1 MKDLNQVFSNNVRAQ
16 RIKKGLS
23 QEELGELSDLHRT
36 YIGGI
41 ERCERNVTL
50 KNVEKIANALG
61 VKAVFLLDEKNDKN
75 PNKC

>member
-1 MKDLNQVFSNNVRAQ
+1 MNDLNKIFSNNLRKQ

-41 ERCERNVTL
+41 ERHERNVTL
-50 KNVEKIANALG
+50 KNVEKLANALEI
-61 VKAVFLLDEKNDKN
+61 KITLLFEE
-75 PNKC
+75 